1 MRGLT
6 TTDSGVESRSKITAL
21 APFRPMQLDSGP
33 ELFCRAHKEGVR
45 MLSWSEELGCPTGG
59 YYQWAL
65 AKDPRMFDND
75 AVHEW
80 AVNTSSC
87 LAAAGYDG
95 VSLGTLDTSS
105 FA

>member
-1 MRGLT
+1 MLNN
-6 TTDSGVESRSKITAL
+6 RSKITAL

-33 ELFCRAHKEGVR
+33 ELFCKAHKEGVR

-65 AKDPRMFDND
+65 AKDPRMFDKD

-95 VSLGTLDTSS
+95 VSLGTLGTSS